1 MIVGGDGFY
10 NEAVNGLQRRLMK
23 EAGVNE
29 NNSSSDLEPMN
40 LPIGVIPAGR
50 LATDKLAIFS
60 LFSTKI
66 HYTQVAH

>member
-29 NNSSSDLEPMN
+29 NNSSSDLQTMN

-50 LATDKLAIFS
+50 LAGT
-60 LFSTKI
+60 T
-66 HYTQVAH
+66 VAQISRP

>member
-23 EAGVNE
+23 EAGINE
-29 NNSSSDLEPMN
+29 NNSNSDLQPMN

-50 LATDKLAIFS
+50 LA
-60 LFSTKI
+60 
-66 HYTQVAH
+66 